1 MSIQFSRSM
10 RSLNLDSY
18 RTSRIAMILATL
30 LMLALILWFLLAE
43 VTLYESSSTVN
54 LTEDGRVIAVFQPES
69 LRRIQPGQNGF
80 LRLNTRPDQ
89 PLASYPAVVV
99 ATNTETNEAEFFVY
113 TGENPPELT
122 TGKLDGRLDVIA
134 ETITP
139 ARLVL
144 RSTGKY
150 LDQSP
155 SNTPALQ
162 EQNP

>member
-1 MSIQFSRSM
+1 MQFSRSM
-10 RSLNLDSY
+10 RSLSLDSY
-18 RTSRIAMILATL
+18 RASQIAMILATI

-54 LTEDGRVIAVFQPES
+54 LTEDGRVIAVFRPES

-89 PLASYPAVVV
+89 PTVSYPAVVV
-99 ATNTETNEAEFFVY
+99 ATNPESSEAEFFVY
-113 TGENPPELT
+113 PGENAPQLA
-122 TGKLDGRLDVIA
+122 TGKVDGRLDVIA

-155 SNTPALQ
+155 LNTPAPQ
-162 EQNP
+162 EQSP

>member
-18 RTSRIAMILATL
+18 RTSRIAMILATI

-43 VTLYESSSTVN
+43 VTLYESSSTVS
-54 LTEDGRVIAVFQPES
+54 LTEDGRVIAVFSPES

-113 TGENPPELT
+113 PGENPPEFNDRQ
-122 TGKLDGRLDVIA
+122 TGRAAGCDR
-134 ETITP
+134 
-139 ARLVL
+139 
-144 RSTGKY
+144 
-150 LDQSP
+150 
-155 SNTPALQ
+155 
-162 EQNP
+162 